1 MPALQTHPAVNDDVP
16 VQAQLPTFRRKL
28 SPNELSYFLPSR
40 ANGANDMFLLGT
52 IHAPEVLV
60 TSHRLQIVWAIVRL
74 RHPLMACRV
83 QMELGR
89 YDSAEFIY
97 TPPSSPTEALRETG
111 HSLHFHNNIPTPKF
125 TSDFLNAPRKLSSN
139 MLSRLDILRQKQLS
153 AGVREY
159 TLFLT
164 LQHVINDGRG
174 ICNILDLVLE
184 LLAGSAQ
191 PGSVQPRTDAEL
203 YSVLEA
209 EWTKRWGVSAPLAN
223 WDVLPRAMEDQ
234 LLTAP
239 RTKLQQAADRVD
251 NELLQRKYIGGQS
264 FKRVDTKQ
272 SHTRLVQIGFDEVQT
287 ATILANCKTQRV
299 TPANAMCGVVNV
311 AWMRFAAAHPDLV
324 DADPKL
330 PMLLYTALSLR
341 GSLKQGTA
349 TELSSDMELAL
360 GYHNVVLPAF
370 APTERPTKEV
380 FWTRSREA
388 QRQMRTFSTSPLFYN
403 RTLVTCKERERR
415 AKAWAR
421 IDDET
426 AGLIPRA
433 PKPAATAPVQPRNPT
448 ASIFPST
455 ALLGL
460 SQSGDTKHSFHIHRY
475 PSIDFV
481 DVLGGPRRGR
491 GARFLLYSLTFRG
504 RFSLHMFW
512 DDASFPKGVAEEFLR
527 LIGDGVKEF
536 VLEDTRAKAM
546 VIDRCGD
553 EELTARL

>member
-1 MPALQTHPAVNDDVP
+1 MPTLQTNPAVNNELP
-16 VQAQLPTFRRKL
+16 VQAQLQTFRRKL

-52 IHAPEVLV
+52 IHAREVLV

-89 YDSAEFIY
+89 CDSAEFIY
-97 TPPSSPTEALRETG
+97 TPPSSPTESLRETG
-111 HSLHFHNNIPTPKF
+111 HSLHFHNNIPTPTF
-125 TSDFLNAPRKLSSN
+125 TSDFLNAPRMLSSN
-139 MLSRLDILRQKQLS
+139 VLSRLDILRQRQLS

-174 ICNILDLVLE
+174 ICNVLDLVLE
-184 LLAGSAQ
+184 LLAGSKH
-191 PGSVQPRTDAEL
+191 PGSVESRTDAEL

-209 EWTKRWGVSAPLAN
+209 EWTKRWGVSAPPAT

-251 NELLQRKYIGGQS
+251 SELLQRKYIGGQS

-287 ATILANCKTQRV
+287 ATILANCKAQRV

-311 AWMRFAAAHPDLV
+311 AWMRFAGAHPDLV
-324 DADPKL
+324 AADPKL

-341 GSLKQGTA
+341 GSLQQGMA
-349 TELSSDMELAL
+349 TELSSNMELAL

-370 APTERPTKEV
+370 ASTERSMGEL

-403 RTLVTCKERERR
+403 RTLVTCKQRELR

-421 IDDET
+421 FDDEA

-433 PKPAATAPVQPRNPT
+433 PKPAPVQPRNPS
-448 ASIFPST
+448 ASSVPST

-491 GARFLLYSLTFRG
+491 GAGLLLYSLTFRG

-512 DDASFPKGVAEEFLR
+512 DDASFPKSVAEEFLR
-527 LIGDGVKEF
+527 LIRDGVKEF
-536 VLEDTRAKAM
+536 MLENPSASAT

-553 EELTARL
+553 QGLTARL